1 MEDSKIGLDPNSS
14 YYDEGGISVMDVIKA
29 KLTISSKSHG
39 KVPGLN
45 LNLLDLISAPIHIR
59 LRILRVVA
67 DNGLLFQLKLHAAYI
82 QSDFNTDL
90 LTF

>member
-1 MEDSKIGLDPNSS
+1 MVLVSFDTGIRLGAETHPN
-14 YYDEGGISVMDVIKA
+14 VIKA

-39 KVPGLN
+39 KVPGLI

>member
-1 MEDSKIGLDPNSS
+1 MVLVSCGRGIRLGAEAHPN
-14 YYDEGGISVMDVIKA
+14 VIKA
-29 KLTISSKSHG
+29 KLTINSKSHG